1 MSVNKDENEDYAV
14 KIDSEYLENDYDDIQ
29 EQQEEE
35 KECNIKFE

>member
-1 MSVNKDENEDYAV
+1 MSVNEDENEEYAV
-14 KIDSEYLENDYDDIQ
+14 QIDSDYLENDYDDIQ